1 MARILVT
8 GSNSGF
14 GLLSALTLA
23 RQGHDVIAT
32 MRDPGKSADLES
44 AAAADGLDLSLIHI

>member
-1 MARILVT
+1 MARILIT

-32 MRDPGKSADLES
+32 MQLAKSDA
-44 AAAADGLDLSLIHI
+44 GLPSPPKNSRSPNERST